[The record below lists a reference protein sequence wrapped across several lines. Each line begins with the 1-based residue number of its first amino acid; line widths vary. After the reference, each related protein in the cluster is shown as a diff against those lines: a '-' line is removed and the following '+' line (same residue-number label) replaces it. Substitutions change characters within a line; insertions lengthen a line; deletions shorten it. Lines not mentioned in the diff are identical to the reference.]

1 VSEQTGVPASPERS
15 SHKGRGRSVTVWVA
29 LVVAGLL
36 LLLTSFAVWVD
47 RVALNTDVFVDTSS
61 ELIEDD
67 AIREAVATKAVDEL
81 FESIDV
87 QAEIEDRAPEDL
99 AGLSGLAAAGLR
111 QASYELVDRALAQPA
126 LQRVWAS
133 TIGASHETLVDV
145 LEGDGS
151 RVSTESGV
159 VTLELEQ
166 IVLEAADR
174 IGIGDIAQDRL
185 PDDVGRI
192 EILRSDELDAAQD
205 GFQLLKTLAW
215 VLPLLTLGAFA
226 LVVWLAGDR
235 RRAVRRIGVTV
246 LVVGVL
252 GLVAA
257 NLTGS
262 YVVTSLVTETETRA
276 AAGHAWDI
284 VTELLRHTFRWQIA
298 IGVLFL
304 VAAWLAGPGRRAI
317 TVRRALAPAVRD
329 RTWAYAGLVVV
340 ALTLLVA
347 GPVSDFTRFLTVAVL
362 AVLGATW
369 IELTRRQT
377 IREFPDAS
385 GQAILEEARTRIS
398 GWWESRRSA
407 MTQERLAPKPAAAD
421 LTASLASLADLHARG
436 ELTDEEYASA
446 KARILAG
453 E

>member
-1 VSEQTGVPASPERS
+1 MSEQTEVPPSPERS
-15 SHKGRGRSVTVWVA
+15 SRKGRGRSVAVWVA
-29 LVVAGLL
+29 LVVAGFLL
-36 LLLTSFAVWVD
+36 LLASFAVWVD

-67 AIREAVATKAVDEL
+67 AIREAVATRAVDEL
-81 FESIDV
+81 FESVDV

-99 AGLSGLAAAGLR
+99 HGLSGLAAAGLR
-111 QASYELVDRALAQPA
+111 QASYELVDRALAQPS

-133 TIGASHETLVDV
+133 TLEASHETLVQV
-145 LEGDGS
+145 LEGEGG
-151 RVSTESGV
+151 RVSTEGGV

-174 IGIGDIAQDRL
+174 IGIGDIAEDRL
-185 PDDVGRI
+185 PDDIGRI

-226 LVVWLAGDR
+226 LVLWLAGDR

-257 NLTGS
+257 NLTGN
-262 YVVTSLVTETETRA
+262 YVVSSLVAETETRT
-276 AAGHAWDI
+276 AAGNAWDV
-284 VTELLRHTFRWQIA
+284 VTELLRHTFRWQIV
-298 IGVLFL
+298 IGVLLL

-317 TVRRALAPAVRD
+317 VARRALAPAVGD
-329 RTWAYAGLVVV
+329 RVWAYAGLAFIALLLVV
-340 ALTLLVA
+340 AS
-347 GPVSDFTRFLTVAVL
+347 PVGDFTRFLTIAVL
-362 AVLGATW
+362 AALGAAW

-377 IREFPDAS
+377 MREFPDAS
-385 GQAILEEARTRIS
+385 GPALLEEARTRIS
-398 GWWESRRSA
+398 RWWESRRA
-407 MTQERLAPKPAAAD
+407 TTTQPPPTPRAPIVDVATN
-421 LTASLASLADLHARG
+421 LTKLADLRARG

-446 KARILAG
+446 KARVLAG
-453 E
+453 D